1 MRIGIYGG
9 TFNPPHFG
17 HKNLALKIKSA
28 AELDKIIVI
37 PTFTPPHKE
46 NKAIVD
52 GFHRIQMC
60 KLLFDEDYFEV
71 SDIEIKREG
80 KSYTFDTLC
89 ELKKI
94 YPDDELFLIM
104 GSDML
109 LSFHK
114 WYRFRDILTM
124 ATLCVASRE
133 NKITVSRLEDYAAET
148 LNKNAEK
155 GEIVIVNLEPVEC
168 SSTDVRRNISLGLGT
183 STFIPGD
190 VDKYIKLN
198 LLYDSPYMEYKKLLR
213 EKLDDFRFYHSLN
226 VAESAK
232 LLAKKYGENEDKAYL
247 TGLLHDSMKN
257 ANKQEMLQMIEKG
270 GIILN
275 RVERNNPK
283 LWHAIAGAVFV
294 QVKLGI
300 MDTDIISAIRYHT
313 TGKSGMTTFD
323 KIIYIADYVSVE
335 RDYPDVE
342 TMRFLS
348 LEKGL
353 DEASLYSLQYSLKSL
368 SEKKMLIHNDSLEFY
383 NELILKLN

>member
-1 MRIGIYGG
+1 
-9 TFNPPHFG
+9 
-17 HKNLALKIKSA
+17 
-28 AELDKIIVI
+28 
-37 PTFTPPHKE
+37 
-46 NKAIVD
+46 
-52 GFHRIQMC
+52 
-60 KLLFDEDYFEV
+60 
-71 SDIEIKREG
+71 
-80 KSYTFDTLC
+80 
-89 ELKKI
+89 
-94 YPDDELFLIM
+94 
-104 GSDML
+104 
-109 LSFHK
+109 
-114 WYRFRDILTM
+114 
-124 ATLCVASRE
+124 
-133 NKITVSRLEDYAAET
+133 
-148 LNKNAEK
+148 
-155 GEIVIVNLEPVEC
+155 
-168 SSTDVRRNISLGLGT
+168 
-183 STFIPGD
+183 
-190 VDKYIKLN
+190 
-198 LLYDSPYMEYKKLLR
+198 
-213 EKLDDFRFYHSLN
+213 
-226 VAESAK
+226 
-232 LLAKKYGENEDKAYL
+232 
-247 TGLLHDSMKN
+247 MKN